1 MLSDVVVRV
10 ALRDR
15 EARPP
20 GGGGATKAAGA
31 WVSVRAG
38 DSSSSKGTEKRA
50 IVSWRRLADIFPS
63 KRTYGILSNSFSLS
77 NAR

>member
-31 WVSVRAG
+31 
-38 DSSSSKGTEKRA
+38 
-50 IVSWRRLADIFPS
+50 
-63 KRTYGILSNSFSLS
+63 
-77 NAR
+77 